1 MLSHKIVLLSAIAL
15 LALLAACRGESPST
29 SGSTSVAAE
38 TNPAPSSTR
47 PPDQPKTTAT
57 GIAATPTEPPS
68 GPIPTESAGTFPV
81 ATSSI
86 PDSAILPKPTEA
98 PYSTAELTPIVPA
111 GDVEDDLAAIRQIV
125 KEYWEALND
134 YDVDR
139 AIAMLEEKYREAEE
153 DLIRKDIGRMKLFR
167 VKLGMSEEIPPTL
180 NDEGDYE
187 TYLAAKT
194 PVDTRRV
201 LMVFRQ
207 IDGRWWIVFS
217 DEVE

>member
-1 MLSHKIVLLSAIAL
+1 M
-15 LALLAACRGESPST
+15 
-29 SGSTSVAAE
+29 
-38 TNPAPSSTR
+38 
-47 PPDQPKTTAT
+47 
-57 GIAATPTEPPS
+57 
-68 GPIPTESAGTFPV
+68 
-81 ATSSI
+81 
-86 PDSAILPKPTEA
+86 
-98 PYSTAELTPIVPA
+98 PA